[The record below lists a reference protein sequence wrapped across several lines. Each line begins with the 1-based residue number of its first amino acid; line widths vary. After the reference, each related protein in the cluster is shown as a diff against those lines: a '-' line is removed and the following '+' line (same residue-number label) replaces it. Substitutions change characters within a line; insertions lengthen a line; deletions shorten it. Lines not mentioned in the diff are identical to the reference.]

1 MHLIPMSGSPLH
13 SSSHLIPLGGSK
25 SPIPTSSLSPSGVI
39 TVFAIRI
46 NQLGNVIIF
55 FIVLTKMTMMPFPTR
70 DYDVGRILIQPFMQ
84 RELEPLISMGTLLG
98 KKPFIRFSLLTSS
111 HFCPKPFFFFKPFF
125 FLQIRTV
132 HRYKI
137 YRNGKNYF
145 LQIRIVRSEPLCP
158 DFCQGTLQSLNLRF
172 WGKIE
177 QNWCLRRIKDGE
189 SSLMRTDSHS
199 ERIS

>member
-1 MHLIPMSGSPLH
+1 M
-13 SSSHLIPLGGSK
+13 
-25 SPIPTSSLSPSGVI
+25 
-39 TVFAIRI
+39 
-46 NQLGNVIIF
+46 
-55 FIVLTKMTMMPFPTR
+55 MMPFPTR

-84 RELEPLISMGTLLG
+84 RELEPLISMGTLSE
-98 KKPFIRFSLLTSS
+98 KKSFIRFSLLTSS
-111 HFCPKPFFFFKPFF
+111 HFCPKPFFFQTGF

-132 HRYKI
+132 HKYKIYRNGKNYVLQIRIMHKYKI

-145 LQIRIVRSEPLCP
+145 LQIRIVRCEPLCP
-158 DFCQGTLQSLNLRF
+158 DFCEGTLQSLNLRF

>member
-1 MHLIPMSGSPLH
+1 
-13 SSSHLIPLGGSK
+13 
-25 SPIPTSSLSPSGVI
+25 
-39 TVFAIRI
+39 
-46 NQLGNVIIF
+46 
-55 FIVLTKMTMMPFPTR
+55 
-70 DYDVGRILIQPFMQ
+70 
-84 RELEPLISMGTLLG
+84 MGTLLG

-111 HFCPKPFFFFKPFF
+111 HFCPKPFFFQTGF

-132 HRYKI
+132 HKYKI
-137 YRNGKNYF
+137 YRNGNNYF

-199 ERIS
+199 ERISWAITWILLLDRSQLWKYVDDQEYENKYKYIHEACSMYYISLFSGLG

>member
-1 MHLIPMSGSPLH
+1 
-13 SSSHLIPLGGSK
+13 
-25 SPIPTSSLSPSGVI
+25 
-39 TVFAIRI
+39 
-46 NQLGNVIIF
+46 
-55 FIVLTKMTMMPFPTR
+55 
-70 DYDVGRILIQPFMQ
+70 
-84 RELEPLISMGTLLG
+84 MGTLLG

-111 HFCPKPFFFFKPFF
+111 HFLPKTFLFSKASILFELKPVSGF

-132 HRYKI
+132 HKYKI
-137 YRNGKNYF
+137 YRNGNNYF

-199 ERIS
+199 DFVSNYLNPSLGQISALKLYWWSGIWEKIQIYPRST